1 MKHTLNIEGTEITF
15 EAKDKDAEL
24 IKKIVADLLTLY
36 GFVNLDA
43 EDVKAIVD
51 GEENLVAGEGTASG
65 ENRCAAA
72 GSDAVKNIKGA
83 KKLLAA
89 VKTSPEVTLT
99 EMMDAAMAVQEA
111 ADPDA
116 VLIWGHVVDEALG
129 DSVRVSVVAAI

>member
-24 IKKIVADLLTLY
+24 IKKIVADLLTLD

-65 ENRCAAA
+65 KNRCAAA
-72 GSDAVKNIKGA
+72 GSDARMNGCEMPVITA
-83 KKLLAA
+83 LRTA
-89 VKTSPEVTLT
+89 TSTRLC
-99 EMMDAAMAVQEA
+99 Q
-111 ADPDA
+111 PD
-116 VLIWGHVVDEALG
+116 
-129 DSVRVSVVAAI
+129 S